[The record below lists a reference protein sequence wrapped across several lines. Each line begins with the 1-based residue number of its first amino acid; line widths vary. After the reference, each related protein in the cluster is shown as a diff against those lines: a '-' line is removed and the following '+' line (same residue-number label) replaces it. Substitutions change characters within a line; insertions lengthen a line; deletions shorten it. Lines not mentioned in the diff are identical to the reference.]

1 MARKRVEAID
11 DLKGV
16 YYVYGDEEL
25 LAEQAV
31 KRLKTLFSAQADA
44 DFNMEE
50 IDAADLGARAAID
63 AAETVPLMSTRRLVI
78 VKGADRLSRREQEA
92 ICAYL
97 DDPNPAA
104 TLVLVAFGGPGSVK
118 RDAASMKKVEG
129 SPLFKKVGS
138 VGGEPLKFSMG
149 SRGSRKKVE
158 EWISEE
164 FERRGKRVEPS
175 ARQVLLERVGR
186 ELRDLEDAIE
196 RICLYA
202 ADEGSI
208 NSGHVV
214 KVVVPAAE
222 QGIFELIDAVADRRR
237 DQSLYL
243 LGRLMRQGESPQ
255 RIFSLLLRQ
264 FRLIARC
271 KAMARDTDPPR
282 MASALGIP
290 PFLVS
295 KCVKQSSKFS
305 PEKLRTAFLEFKKA
319 QLEMHSNRYL
329 PERDYQGAML
339 EMLIVRLIG

>member
-1 MARKRVEAID
+1 MARKRVEAIE

-16 YYVYGDEEL
+16 YYIYGDEEL

-31 KRLKTLFSAQADA
+31 KRLKNLFGAQADV
-44 DFNMEE
+44 DFNMEVL
-50 IDAADLGARAAID
+50 DAAELGASAVIN
-63 AAETVPLMSTRRLVI
+63 AAETVPLMSSRRLVI
-78 VKGADRLSRREQEA
+78 AMGADRLGRREQEA
-92 ICAYL
+92 ICTYL

-104 TLVLVAFGGPGSVK
+104 TLVLVALGGPGSVK

-138 VGGEPLKFSMG
+138 VGGEPLKFTLG
-149 SRGSRKKVE
+149 GRGSRKKVE
-158 EWISEE
+158 EWIADE

-175 ARQVLLERVGR
+175 AGSVLLERVGR

-202 ADEGSI
+202 ADEGAIS
-208 NSGHVV
+208 SEHVV

-222 QGIFELIDAVADRRR
+222 QGVFELIDAVGDRRR

-243 LGRLMRQGESPQ
+243 LDRLMRQGESPQ

-271 KAMARDTDPPR
+271 KAMARDTDHPR

-295 KCVKQSSKFS
+295 KCVRQSSRFS
-305 PEKLRTAFLEFKKA
+305 PEKLRAAFLEFKKA
-319 QLEMHSNRYL
+319 QMEMHSNRYL
-329 PERDYQGAML
+329 PERDYQAAML